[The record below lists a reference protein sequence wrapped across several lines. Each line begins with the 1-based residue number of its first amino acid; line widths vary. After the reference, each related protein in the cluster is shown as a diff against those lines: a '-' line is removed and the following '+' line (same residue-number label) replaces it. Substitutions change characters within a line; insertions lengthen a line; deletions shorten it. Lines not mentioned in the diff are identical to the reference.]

1 VSDNGQL
8 ASDLRVVM
16 GHLIRRLRAE
26 RRDLSLSQITV
37 LGRLDRVGP
46 SSISD
51 LASGER
57 VRPQS
62 MASTVASLVAAG
74 LVARERDAADGR
86 RVVVTPTAAGRAAVL
101 ADRRRREGWLAEAI
115 DRDLSAR
122 EQRVLAEATA
132 LLRRL
137 ADGGAAARADQ
148 RGPSRS
154 T

>member
-1 VSDNGQL
+1 MNETGQL
-8 ASDLRVVM
+8 ASDLRVVI

-37 LGRLDRVGP
+37 LGQLDRGGP
-46 SSISD
+46 STISK

-74 LVARERDAADGR
+74 LAARTQDLADGR
-86 RVVVTPTAAGRAAVL
+86 RVVITLTAAGRAAVL

-137 ADGGAAARADQ
+137 ADGGS
-148 RGPSRS
+148 SRR
-154 T
+154 

>member
-1 VSDNGQL
+1 VSETDQL
-8 ASDLRVVM
+8 ASDLRVVI

-37 LGRLDRVGP
+37 LGQLDRGGP
-46 SSISD
+46 SSISK

-74 LVARERDAADGR
+74 LAARTQDPADGR
-86 RVVVTPTAAGRAAVL
+86 RVVITLTAAGRAAVL

-137 ADGGAAARADQ
+137 ADGGSGR
-148 RGPSRS
+148 R
-154 T
+154 

>member
-1 VSDNGQL
+1 MSDTGQL

-74 LVARERDAADGR
+74 LVARERDPADGR

>member
-1 VSDNGQL
+1 VNETGQL
-8 ASDLRVVM
+8 ASDLRVVI

-37 LGRLDRVGP
+37 LGQLDRGGP
-46 SSISD
+46 STISK

-74 LVARERDAADGR
+74 LAARTQDLADGR
-86 RVVVTPTAAGRAAVL
+86 RVVITLTAAGRAAVL

-137 ADGGAAARADQ
+137 ADGGS
-148 RGPSRS
+148 SRR
-154 T
+154 